1 MRKQSVGFK
10 ILLLTVVMLISIM
23 AFMTYHTYGNWEFAL
38 PLRGKKVLAF
48 IIVGSLT
55 SFSTISFQTIT
66 RNQFLTPGIL
76 GFDSLYV
83 LIQTLLFFFLGQSLT
98 KTSVVFLLN
107 VLLMVTFSVLLF
119 GFILRREKKDLFLLL
134 MIGMVLGTAFS
145 SISTFLQVLM
155 DPNEYDKLQG
165 KLFASFSN
173 VDVSLL
179 FVVIPIVLVVIILFF
194 RAAHVL
200 EVFHLGT
207 EQATSLGINVAR
219 FQKYILYLVS
229 LSVALS
235 TALIGPVTFLG
246 FIVANVTYQW
256 LGTYKHQWLF
266 IGSTLIS
273 VFLLVFGQFLI
284 EHVFHMSTTL
294 SVVIEFGG
302 GVYFIWKILKE
313 RGKVT

>member
-48 IIVGSLT
+48 IIVGALT

-98 KTSVVFLLN
+98 KTSLVFLLN

-200 EVFHLGT
+200 DVFHLGT

-302 GVYFIWKILKE
+302 GVYFIWKLLKE